1 MKREGPT
8 RRLFALLLDPDVVE
22 TQAIGDVREDLAVL
36 GIDPAEAVAIAER
49 LAACARSPAVKLL
62 ARLAESDLEVDEEEG
77 RPAPD
82 HRLRQAKPAKVPRPA
97 RVPRRW
103 IYGLCAAAAS
113 LALVTLLNLIG
124 AFGCSWPWSL
134 LPSSRECYLAR
145 DHLQPVAA
153 DLHQGRGVLDQADDQ
168 RPLRVIPDQP
178 TLAGV
183 WILNSVMAPA
193 ALRNS
198 GLQQSYLQELLGKY
212 KPAERRKIVKELAD
226 KAKSAARG
234 REIVAIFSV
243 RHTDGTL
250 SDGVLLADRD
260 FNVAEVQTPEAR
272 MRGELSRMKLK
283 HDQFVRSFGEKDA
296 RVVEL
301 QRQID
306 ALERDLELSADTLA
320 ALENVAGPLPK
331 YLVAV
336 DLLPR

>member
-77 RPAPD
+77 QPAPD

-103 IYGLCAAAAS
+103 IYGLGAAAAS
-113 LALVTLLNLIG
+113 LTLVTSLNLIG
-124 AFGCSWPWSL
+124 AFGCSWPWPL
-134 LPSSRECYLAR
+134 LASSRECYFSGVPDRPTLAS
-145 DHLQPVAA
+145 VN
-153 DLHQGRGVLDQADDQ
+153 
-168 RPLRVIPDQP
+168 PDQP
-178 TLAGV
+178 ILAGV
-183 WILNSVMAPA
+183 WIINSKWVPA
-193 ALRNS
+193 ALRNPS
-198 GLQQSYLQELLGKY
+198 LQQVYLQELLGKY
-212 KPAERRKIVKELAD
+212 KPAERRKIVEELAD

-272 MRGELSRMKLK
+272 MRGELSIMKLK
-283 HDQFVRSFGEKDA
+283 HDQFVRSFGEMDA

-306 ALERDLELSADTLA
+306 ALERDLEKLEFFDVSSDTLA

-331 YLVAV
+331 DLIAV